1 MSIVRQTRRAI
12 RKLIYG
18 DTDLPQEFTI
28 GLTEPQTLTTV
39 WLHGLGAPLDVTQR
53 YTTACCAPLIV
64 GVALESKDAA
74 KLSATGGAHARLS
87 LQFREQTGEKRFSSA
102 IYAVRRTTACR

>member
-1 MSIVRQTRRAI
+1 MSILRQTRRGV

-28 GLTEPQTLTTV
+28 GLTEPQTLTTL

-53 YTTACCAPLIV
+53 YATACCAPLVLGI
-64 GVALESKDAA
+64 GLDQEDAA
-74 KLSATGGAHARLS
+74 KLSAIESAHRSRHPRLG
-87 LQFREQTGEKRFSSA
+87 LQFREQTREKRLLGEL
-102 IYAVRRTTACR
+102 RL